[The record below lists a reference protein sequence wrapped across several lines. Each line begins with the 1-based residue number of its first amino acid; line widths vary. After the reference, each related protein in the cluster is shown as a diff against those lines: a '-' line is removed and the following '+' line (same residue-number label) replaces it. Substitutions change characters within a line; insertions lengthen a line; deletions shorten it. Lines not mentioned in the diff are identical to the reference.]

1 MYTPHSEHELTH
13 EQSLLL
19 IEQMITTA
27 KQEQKDD
34 GQGWI
39 LWGWMLFAA
48 SLFSFLNEQFEWVN
62 TFFFWNVFGA
72 ISILLMIVGICRIF
86 AGRKKERVRTY
97 TKDLFARLDIGF
109 FISLALI
116 IISMNTGVNPLKGFA
131 LLLGLYG
138 FWILIYGTVLNF
150 RPSVIGAYITWA
162 LALVTLFL
170 EQFSQVMLVH
180 AVAVLCGYIIPGYM
194 ARKEFNQLKKDTVPG
209 V

>member
-1 MYTPHSEHELTH
+1 MSTHSEQEFTH

-39 LWGWMLFAA
+39 LWGWMIFAA
-48 SLFSFLNEQFEWVN
+48 SIFSFLNEKFDWVAQN
-62 TFFFWNVFGA
+62 FFWNVFGA
-72 ISILLMIVGICRIF
+72 LSILLLIVGICRIF
-86 AGRKKERVRTY
+86 VGKKDRVRTY
-97 TKDLFARLDIGF
+97 TKDLFTRLNRGF

-116 IISMNTGVNPLKGFA
+116 VVSMNMGVDPLKGFS

-138 FWILIYGTVLNF
+138 FWILIYGTVLKF

-162 LALVTLFL
+162 LAFLSLFL
-170 EQFSQVMLVH
+170 ERFDHVMAVH
-180 AVAVLCGYIIPGYM
+180 AIAVLCGYIIPGYL
-194 ARKEFNQLKKDTVPG
+194 ARQDFNKLKQDTVAG

>member
-1 MYTPHSEHELTH
+1 MHREEHLTH
-13 EQSLLL
+13 QQSLLL
-19 IEQMITTA
+19 IEQMISTA

-48 SLFSFLNEQFEWVN
+48 SVFSFLNEQFNWVD
-62 TFFFWNVFGA
+62 TFFFWNTFGA
-72 ISILLMIVGICRIF
+72 ISIILMIVGICRLF

-109 FISLALI
+109 FISLGLI
-116 IISMNTGVNPLKGFA
+116 IVSMNMGVNPLKGFA

-138 FWILIYGTVLNF
+138 FWILIYGTVLDF
-150 RPSVIGAYITWA
+150 RPSLIGAYITWA
-162 LALVTLFL
+162 LAFMSLFM
-170 EQFSQVMLVH
+170 EDFSQVMLIH
-180 AVAVLCGYIIPGYM
+180 AVAVLCGYIVPGYL
-194 ARKEFNQLKKDTVPG
+194 ARKDFNKIKQDTVTG